1 VSQPNNRVRLACLTF
16 PNLALVLALRVH
28 PELSG
33 EPVLVGG
40 QGPAGRQ
47 VVVAASPS
55 AWAQGVRPGQD
66 WRRAEVL
73 CPLAVKLTADPAAVA
88 ELRRNARLALAS
100 CSPLVEWGDDASAY
114 VDLAGSDPLRSEEGS
129 RAGHCGRSLQEA
141 LGVTPS
147 VGVGP
152 SRFSA
157 WAAAQLAAP
166 GRVHLVP
173 AGKAAEFL
181 ATWPVT
187 ALPIPPA
194 VAERLIQFGLR
205 TCGDCASITMVD
217 LQRQFGPDG
226 ILLHRLCRGLD
237 SARID
242 PWREPPPCG
251 VRRVLAGG
259 VEDSE
264 SLRFGAAELAR
275 GLAQELSRQGRAA
288 GRIRLVLRG
297 EGEPKQPAQTDRQVW
312 WGEVAP
318 PTPMAT
324 ADELMR
330 PLLSLF
336 GRARPLTPVTVVELE
351 AFDLVAPPV
360 SQVGLWQGRA
370 VDREVVQRAVDRLHD
385 RFGRGLVWR
394 VEVRPGHPGDVP
406 EERFVWSSR

>member
-1 VSQPNNRVRLACLTF
+1 VIGQSARTRLACLTF
-16 PNLALVLALRVH
+16 PHLALVLALRAH
-28 PELSG
+28 PELNG

-40 QGPAGRQ
+40 AGPGGRR
-47 VVVAASPS
+47 VVVAASP
-55 AWAQGVRPGQD
+55 AGWARGVRPSQD

-73 CPLAVKLTADPAAVA
+73 CPLAARLEVDRTAVT
-88 ELRRNARLALAS
+88 ELRRQARLALAG

-114 VDLAGSDPLRSEEGS
+114 VDLAGSDPVRPEEGA
-129 RAGHCGRSLQEA
+129 RAAHCGRSLKEA

-166 GRVHLVP
+166 GRVRLVP
-173 AGKAAEFL
+173 SGKAAEFL
-181 ATWPVT
+181 STWPVT
-187 ALPIPPA
+187 ALPIPPDT
-194 VAERLIQFGLR
+194 AERLIQFGLR
-205 TCGDCASITMVD
+205 TCGDCAAITLVD

-237 SARID
+237 SAWID

-275 GLAQELSRQGRAA
+275 GLAQELSRQERAA

-297 EGEPKQPAQTDRQVW
+297 EEGLQELSPASRMVW

-318 PTPMAT
+318 PAPMAT
-324 ADELMR
+324 ADELMG

-336 GRARPLTPVTVVELE
+336 GRAQPSAPVVTVELE
-351 AFDLVAPPV
+351 AFDLVAPPAT
-360 SQVGLWQGRA
+360 QVGLWQGRA
-370 VDREVVQRAVDRLHD
+370 ANREVVQRAVDRLHD

-394 VEVRPGHPGDVP
+394 VEVRPGHLGDVP
-406 EERFVWSSR
+406 EERLAWSSR

>member
-1 VSQPNNRVRLACLTF
+1 MSSRSRLACFTF
-16 PNLALVLALRVH
+16 PHLALVLAWRLH
-28 PELSG
+28 PELTG

-40 QGPAGRQ
+40 EGRGGRQ
-47 VVVAASPS
+47 VVVAASPA
-55 AWAQGVRPGQD
+55 AWARGVRPAQD
-66 WRRAEVL
+66 WARAELL
-73 CPLAVKLTADPAAVA
+73 CPLAVRLMVDREAVA
-88 ELRRNARLALAS
+88 ELRREARLALAS

-114 VDLAGSDPLRSEEGS
+114 VDLAGSDPLRPEESS
-129 RAGHCGRSLQEA
+129 RAAHCGRTLQEA

-166 GRVHLVP
+166 GRVRSVP
-173 AGKAAEFL
+173 EGKAAEFL
-181 ATWPVT
+181 APWPVT
-187 ALPIPPA
+187 GLPIPPA
-194 VAERLIQFGLR
+194 VAERLLQFGLR

-242 PWREPPPCG
+242 PWQEQPPCG

-275 GLAQELSRQGRAA
+275 GLAQELSRLRRAA

-297 EGEPKQPAQTDRQVW
+297 EEESRSPSRTGRQVW

-318 PTPMAT
+318 PTPMAL
-324 ADELMR
+324 ADDLMG

-336 GRARPLTPVTVVELE
+336 SRAHPLTPVTVVELD

-360 SQVGLWQGRA
+360 SQIGLWQGRA
-370 VDREVVQRAVDRLHD
+370 ADREVVQRAVNRLHD
-385 RFGRGLVWR
+385 RFGGGLVWR
-394 VEVRPGHPGDVP
+394 IEVRPGHPGDVP
-406 EERFVWSSR
+406 EERLVWSSS

>member
-1 VSQPNNRVRLACLTF
+1 MTDEHRQARLACLTF
-16 PNLALVLALRVH
+16 PHLTLVLALRAH

-40 QGPAGRQ
+40 EGPGGRR
-47 VVVAASPS
+47 VVLAASP
-55 AWAQGVRPGQD
+55 AARAKGVRRGQD

-73 CPLAVKLTADPAAVA
+73 CPVAARLDTDLKAVA
-88 ELRRNARLALAS
+88 ELRQQARLALAS

-114 VDLAGSDPLRSEEGS
+114 VDLAGSDPVRPEEGA
-129 RAGHCGRSLQEA
+129 RAAQCGRVLKGA
-141 LGVTPS
+141 LGTTPS

-157 WAAAQLAAP
+157 WVAAQLAAP
-166 GRVHLVP
+166 GRVRLVP
-173 AGKAAEFL
+173 PGQTAEFL
-181 ATWPVT
+181 ATWPVSR
-187 ALPIPPA
+187 LPLPPETT
-194 VAERLIQFGLR
+194 ERLMQFGLR
-205 TCGDCASITMVD
+205 TCGDCAAITMVD

-237 SARID
+237 SAWID

-275 GLAQELSRQGRAA
+275 GLAQELARQGRAA
-288 GRIRLVLRG
+288 GRIRLILRG
-297 EGEPKQPAQTDRQVW
+297 EDGSQPLSSAAAKVW

-318 PTPMAT
+318 PAPVAT
-324 ADELMR
+324 TDELMG
-330 PLLSLF
+330 PLLNLF
-336 GRARPLTPVTVVELE
+336 SRAHPQAPVGVVELE

-360 SQVGLWQGRA
+360 NQVGLWQGRA
-370 VDREVVQRAVDRLHD
+370 ANREVIQRAVDRLHD
-385 RFGRGLVWR
+385 RFGLGLVWR
-394 VEVRPGHPGDVP
+394 VEVRPGHLGDVP
-406 EERFVWSSR
+406 EERLVWSSR

>member
-1 VSQPNNRVRLACLTF
+1 M
-16 PNLALVLALRVH
+16 
-28 PELSG
+28 
-33 EPVLVGG
+33 LVGG
-40 QGPAGRQ
+40 PAPDGRQ

-55 AWAQGVRPGQD
+55 AWVLGVRPGQD
-66 WRRAEVL
+66 WSRAQVL
-73 CPLAVKLTADPAAVA
+73 CPLAARLSADPAAVR
-88 ELRRNARLALAS
+88 ELRRDARLALAR

-114 VDLAGSDPLRSEEGS
+114 VDLAGIDALRTEEGA
-129 RAGHCGRSLQEA
+129 RAADCGRALHQA

-152 SRFSA
+152 TRFSA
-157 WAAAQLAAP
+157 WVAAQMAAP
-166 GRVHLVP
+166 GRVRLVP
-173 AGKAAEFL
+173 KGKAAEFL
-181 ATWPVT
+181 ATWSVT

-205 TCGDCASITMVD
+205 TCGDCAAITMVD

-226 ILLHRLCRGLD
+226 ILLYRLCRGLD

-242 PWREPPPCG
+242 PWQEPPPCG

-259 VEDSE
+259 VDDSE

-275 GLAQELSRQGRAA
+275 GLARELSQRGRAA
-288 GRIRLVLRG
+288 GRLRLLLRG
-297 EGEPKQPAQTDRQVW
+297 ENQSRSAAQPDPEVW

-324 ADELMR
+324 ADELMG

-351 AFDLVAPPV
+351 AFDLVAPPA
-360 SQVGLWQGRA
+360 SQIGLWQGQA
-370 VDREVVQRAVDRLHD
+370 ADREVVQRVVDRLHD
-385 RFGRGLVWR
+385 RFGPGLVWR
-394 VEVRPGHPGDVP
+394 VQVRPGHPGDVP
-406 EERFVWSSR
+406 EERLIWSSP

>member
-1 VSQPNNRVRLACLTF
+1 VSQPTSRTRLACFTF
-16 PNLALVLALRVH
+16 PHLALVLALRAH
-28 PELSG
+28 PELKG

-40 QGPAGRQ
+40 EGRGDQQ
-47 VVVAASPS
+47 VVVAASPA
-55 AWAQGVRPGQD
+55 AWAKGVRPGQD

-73 CPLAVKLTADPAAVA
+73 CPQGARLVVDRAAVA
-88 ELRRNARLALAS
+88 QLRRQAQLALAG
-100 CSPLVEWGDDASAY
+100 CSPLVEWGADASAY
-114 VDLAGSDPLRSEEGS
+114 VDLAGSDPLRPEESS
-129 RAGHCGRSLQEA
+129 RAAHCGRTLQEA
-141 LGVTPS
+141 LGVIPS

-166 GRVHLVP
+166 GRVRLVP
-173 AGKAAEFL
+173 EGQAAEFL
-181 ATWPVT
+181 AAWPVT
-187 ALPIPPA
+187 ALPLPPE
-194 VAERLIQFGLR
+194 VAERLMQFGLR
-205 TCGDCASITMVD
+205 TCGDCVSITMVD

-242 PWREPPPCG
+242 PWREPPLCG

-264 SLRFGAAELAR
+264 SLCFGAAELAR

-297 EGEPKQPAQTDRQVW
+297 EDEPQLPSKADQQVW
-312 WGEVAP
+312 WGEVSP

-324 ADELMR
+324 ADGLMG

-360 SQVGLWQGRA
+360 SQAGLWQGRA
-370 VDREVVQRAVDRLHD
+370 ADREVVQRAVDRLHD
-385 RFGRGLVWR
+385 RFGTGLVWR
-394 VEVRPGHPGDVP
+394 IEVRPGHPGDVP
-406 EERFVWSSR
+406 EERLAWSSR

>member
-1 VSQPNNRVRLACLTF
+1 MSQPEHRARLACFTF
-16 PNLALVLALRVH
+16 PHLALALAWRAH
-28 PELSG
+28 PELIG

-40 QGPAGRQ
+40 QNQGVRQ
-47 VVVAASPS
+47 VVVAASPA
-55 AWAQGVRPGQD
+55 AWAKGVRPGQE

-73 CPLAVKLTADPAAVA
+73 CPLAARLDIDRAAVA
-88 ELRRNARLALAS
+88 ELRRRARLALAS
-100 CSPLVEWGDDASAY
+100 CSPLVEWGEDASAY
-114 VDLAGSDPLRSEEGS
+114 VDLGGSDPLRLEESS
-129 RAGHCGRSLQEA
+129 RAAHCGLALQEA

-147 VGVGP
+147 AGVGP

-166 GRVHLVP
+166 GRVRLVP
-173 AGKAAEFL
+173 EGRAAEFL

-187 ALPIPPA
+187 ALPLPPE
-194 VAERLIQFGLR
+194 VGERLLQFGLR
-205 TCGDCASITMVD
+205 TCGDCTVITMVD

-237 SARID
+237 SSRID

-275 GLAQELSRQGRAA
+275 GLAQALSRQGGAA

-297 EGEPKQPAQTDRQVW
+297 EEDFRRPASTNQPVW

-318 PTPMAT
+318 PRPLAT
-324 ADELMR
+324 ADELMG

-336 GRARPLTPVTVVELE
+336 GRARPPAPVTVVELE
-351 AFDLVAPPV
+351 ALDLVAPPV
-360 SQVGLWQGRA
+360 TQVGLWQGRA
-370 VDREVVQRAVDRLHD
+370 ADRETVQRAVDRLHD
-385 RFGRGLVWR
+385 RFGKGLVWR
-394 VEVRPGHPGDVP
+394 VEVRQGHPGDVP
-406 EERFVWSSR
+406 EERLAWSSR

>member
-1 VSQPNNRVRLACLTF
+1 MSQPKSPTRLACFTF
-16 PNLALVLALRVH
+16 PHLALVLALRAH
-28 PELSG
+28 PELKG
-33 EPVLVGG
+33 EPVMVGG
-40 QGPAGRQ
+40 QGPDGQQ
-47 VVVAASPS
+47 VVVAASPA
-55 AWAQGVRPGQD
+55 AWAKGVRPSQE
-66 WRRAEVL
+66 WRRAQVI
-73 CPLAVKLTADPAAVA
+73 CPMAVRLDVDRAAMA
-88 ELRRNARLALAS
+88 ELRQLARLALAS
-100 CSPLVEWGDDASAY
+100 CSPLVEWSDDASAY
-114 VDLAGSDPLRSEEGS
+114 VDLAGSDPLRPEEGT
-129 RAGHCGRSLQEA
+129 RAVHCARALQGA
-141 LGVTPS
+141 LGATPS

-157 WAAAQLAAP
+157 WAAAQMALP
-166 GRVHLVP
+166 GRVRLVP
-173 AGKAAEFL
+173 EGKTAEFL

-187 ALPIPPA
+187 ALPLPPE
-194 VAERLIQFGLR
+194 VGERLIQFGLR
-205 TCGDCASITMVD
+205 TCGDCAAITLVD

-237 SARID
+237 SAQID

-275 GLAQELSRQGRAA
+275 DLAEELSRQGRAA

-297 EGEPKQPAQTDRQVW
+297 EGRSRLPSPADQQVW

-318 PTPMAT
+318 PAPLAT
-324 ADELMR
+324 ADELLG

-336 GRARPLTPVTVVELE
+336 GRSHPLTPVTVVELQ

-370 VDREVVQRAVDRLHD
+370 ADREVVQRAVDRLHD
-385 RFGRGLVWR
+385 RFGMGLVWR

>member
-1 VSQPNNRVRLACLTF
+1 M
-16 PNLALVLALRVH
+16 
-28 PELSG
+28 
-33 EPVLVGG
+33 
-40 QGPAGRQ
+40 
-47 VVVAASPS
+47 VVAASPP
-55 AWAQGVRPGQD
+55 AWALGVRPGQD
-66 WRRAEVL
+66 WSRALVL
-73 CPLAVKLTADPAAVA
+73 CPLAARLSTDPAAVA

-114 VDLAGSDPLRSEEGS
+114 VDLAGIDVLRSEEGS
-129 RAGHCGRSLQEA
+129 RAAHCGRALQRA
-141 LGVTPS
+141 LRVTPS

-157 WAAAQLAAP
+157 WAAAQVADP
-166 GRVHLVP
+166 GRVRLVP
-173 AGKAAEFL
+173 EGKAAEFL
-181 ATWPVT
+181 ASWSVT
-187 ALPIPPA
+187 ELPIPVG
-194 VAERLIQFGLR
+194 VAERLVQFGLH
-205 TCGDCASITMVD
+205 TCGDCAPITMVD

-226 ILLHRLCRGLD
+226 ILLYRLCRGLD
-237 SARID
+237 SAQID

-259 VEDSE
+259 VDDSE

-297 EGEPKQPAQTDRQVW
+297 EDQARPSTPPDRAVW

-318 PTPMAT
+318 PAPMAT
-324 ADELMR
+324 ADELMG

-336 GRARPLTPVTVVELE
+336 GRALALSPVTVVELE
-351 AFDLVAPPV
+351 AFDLVAPPA
-360 SQVGLWQGRA
+360 SQVDLWQGRGA
-370 VDREVVQRAVDRLHD
+370 DREVVQRAVGRLHD

-406 EERFVWSSR
+406 EERLVWSSP

>member
-1 VSQPNNRVRLACLTF
+1 MSQPNRRAHLACFTF
-16 PNLALVLALRVH
+16 PHLALVLAGRAH
-28 PELSG
+28 PELGG

-40 QGPAGRQ
+40 QNQGGRQ
-47 VVVAASPS
+47 VVVAASPV
-55 AWAQGVRPGQD
+55 AWAKGVRPGQE

-73 CPLAVKLTADPAAVA
+73 CPLAVRLEVDRAQVA
-88 ELRRNARLALAS
+88 ELRRQARLALAS
-100 CSPLVEWGDDASAY
+100 CSPLMEWGDDASAY
-114 VDLAGSDPLRSEEGS
+114 VDLAGSDPLRPEESS
-129 RAGHCGRSLQEA
+129 RAAHCGRALQEA

-157 WAAAQLAAP
+157 WVAAQLAAP
-166 GRVHLVP
+166 GRVRLVP
-173 AGKAAEFL
+173 EGKAAEFL
-181 ATWPVT
+181 ASWPVT
-187 ALPIPPA
+187 ALPIPPE
-194 VAERLIQFGLR
+194 VGERLIQFGLH
-205 TCGDCASITMVD
+205 TCGDCTAITMVD

-297 EGEPKQPAQTDRQVW
+297 EDEPQRPSSADQQTW

-318 PTPMAT
+318 PTPLAT
-324 ADELMR
+324 ADELMG

-336 GRARPLTPVTVVELE
+336 GRARLLTPVTVVELA

-360 SQVGLWQGRA
+360 TQVGLWQGRA
-370 VDREVVQRAVDRLHD
+370 ADREVVQRAVDRLHD
-385 RFGRGLVWR
+385 RFGKGLVWR